1 VKFKYLILS
10 LIIVCSFYLTDK
22 VMNYIDNRNPIMKE
36 ILNSESKYN
45 VKSVN
50 AIIKDNTI
58 IPGINGK
65 TINEKLSLI
74 KMEDFGSFNETFL
87 VFNTVTPKISINN
100 NKDKVIIKGN
110 SAKRSVT
117 LVLDDNELLKKYLIN
132 NQIKFDII
140 TKIDTNLNLKVEYIN
155 GESLKAKYD
164 DLESILKKNK
174 LNNNLCLINYSN
186 LEECKNSQK
195 YLINYFDYSN
205 PIESFLNKIESGSI
219 ILINKEMNIT
229 NLKLIIN
236 EIKRQDLKIV
246 YLSQLIDEKN

>member
-1 VKFKYLILS
+1 
-10 LIIVCSFYLTDK
+10 
-22 VMNYIDNRNPIMKE
+22 MNYIDNRNPIMKE